1 MIYINQLK
9 MVHPD
14 ELNEASIVTVREDVE
29 LGKGA
34 KIIKMKIQCFLT
46 WQVELSAGYY
56 PHIHFADNVLF
67 PLHLLIYLVSYFHC
81 VLQTKR
87 RGGSTDSMLK

>member
-56 PHIHFADNVLF
+56 PHIHLSHISIA
-67 PLHLLIYLVSYFHC
+67 YYK
-81 VLQTKR
+81 QK
-87 RGGSTDSMLK
+87 GGEGVQIAC